1 MHHIRISTRFVPLNL
16 LTSYNRSEAYYWYSL
31 YINVSECVESTLRV
45 DNASEFYD
53 GMGGPLE
60 ICFNGVWSAICSST
74 WTLDHASV
82 ACRQMGITESMSVK
96 ISSNVRA
103 KEFSSYNYYYYA

>member
-1 MHHIRISTRFVPLNL
+1 
-16 LTSYNRSEAYYWYSL
+16 
-31 YINVSECVESTLRV
+31 VSECVESMLRV

-82 ACRQMGITESMSVK
+82 ACRQMGITESMSMK
-96 ISSNVRA
+96 ISSNMCV
-103 KEFSSYNYYYYA
+103 KGIQYYA